1 MSAVRSGE
9 IVFTGMDRVVFGR
22 PAAEAVVQM
31 AERLGARRVFLLT
44 SGTLN
49 RQTDVVQRIAAA
61 LGSRF
66 AGVHDEM
73 PAHTPR
79 DAVVACANKA
89 REAGCDLLVSVGGG
103 STTDG
108 GKAVTICLEHDIR
121 EPDGLEPFRTVV
133 DETTG
138 KRSFPQYRAPQVR
151 QICVPTT
158 LSGGEFNARAGVTEP
173 RLRLKQ
179 AYIHPGI
186 IPLAVIFDPAI
197 TVHTP
202 EWLWLST
209 GIRAVDHAVETY
221 CSIDGNA
228 YFDSTSLQALR
239 LLGRGLAAVKRD
251 PADAAARLDCQIG
264 AWISMTGIVSGT
276 RMGASHAIGHVLG
289 GSAGVPHGYT
299 SCVML
304 PAVLAFNST
313 VNGDRQAEISAALGA
328 AGEPAAEV
336 LDRFISGLGL
346 PRRLRDVG
354 VKHDDLQRI
363 ATNCM
368 LDDWTFTNP
377 RKINGAQ
384 EIVPIL
390 ESVY

>member
-1 MSAVRSGE
+1 MRSGE

-22 PAAEAVVQM
+22 PAAEAVAAT
-31 AERLGARRVFLLT
+31 AERLGARRVFLLA
-44 SGTLN
+44 SRTLN
-49 RQTDVVQRIAAA
+49 RETDVVRNIARA
-61 LGSRF
+61 LGPRY

-73 PAHTPR
+73 PAHSPR
-79 DAVVACANKA
+79 DAVVACANAA

-108 GKAVTICLEHDIR
+108 GKVVTICLEHDIR

-133 DETTG
+133 DEITG
-138 KRSFPQYRAPQVR
+138 KRRFPEYRAPRVR

-158 LSGGEFNARAGVTEP
+158 LSGGEFHARAGVTEP

-179 AYIHPGI
+179 SYIHPGI
-186 IPLAVIFDPAI
+186 IPLAVILDPAI
-197 TVHTP
+197 AVHTP

-209 GIRAVDHAVETY
+209 GIRAVDHAVETW
-221 CSIDGNA
+221 CSINGNA
-228 YFDSTSLQALR
+228 YTDSAALQALR
-239 LLGRGLAAVKRD
+239 LLGRGLPAVKRD
-251 PADAAARLDCQIG
+251 PADLAARLDCQIG
-264 AWISMTGIVSGT
+264 AWVSMTGVVSGT

-304 PAVLAFNST
+304 PAVLAFNAS
-313 VNGDRQAEISAALGA
+313 VNGDRQAEISTALGA
-328 AGEPAAEV
+328 AGEPAADV
-336 LDRFISGLGL
+336 LDRFIAGLGL

-354 VKHDDLQRI
+354 VHKEDLQRI

-368 LDDWTFTNP
+368 LDDWTYSNP

-390 ESVY
+390 EAVY

>member
-1 MSAVRSGE
+1 MRAGE
-9 IVFTGMDRVVFGR
+9 IVFTGMERVVFGR
-22 PAAEAVVQM
+22 SAAEAV
-31 AERLGARRVFLLT
+31 AEATDRLGARRVFILA
-44 SGTLN
+44 GNTLN
-49 RQTDVVQRIAAA
+49 RKTDAIRQIAEA
-61 LGSRF
+61 LGPRF
-66 AGVHDEM
+66 GGLHDEM
-73 PAHTPR
+73 PAHSPR

-89 REAGCDLLVSVGGG
+89 REAGCDLLVSIGGG
-103 STTDG
+103 SVTDG

-133 DETTG
+133 DEITG
-138 KRSFPQYRAPQVR
+138 KRSFPQYRAPRIR

-179 AYIHPGI
+179 AYIHPGL
-186 IPLAVIFDPAI
+186 IPLAVIFDPAV
-197 TVHTP
+197 TMHTP

-228 YFDSTSLQALR
+228 YTDSTALQALR
-239 LLGRGLAAVKRD
+239 LLGRGLPAVKRD
-251 PADAAARLDCQIG
+251 PADLAARLDCQIG
-264 AWISMTGIVSGT
+264 AWLSMTGIVTGT

-304 PAVLAFNST
+304 PAVLAFNAP
-313 VNGDRQAEISAALGA
+313 VNRDRQMEISAALGA
-328 AGEPAAEV
+328 SGRPASDV
-336 LDRFISGLGL
+336 IDGFIAGLGL

-354 VKHDDLQRI
+354 IQRDDLQRI

-368 LDDWTFTNP
+368 LDDWTFSNP
-377 RKINGAQ
+377 RPIRGAQ